1 MTILAALLIFGAGFA
16 SGILNSIAG
25 AGSIVTFPTLIAL
38 GYPPIVANVS
48 NAIGIVPASITGAYG
63 YRRELIGQW
72 RSVGAMTIW
81 SAVGGALGAALLL
94 VLSPEIFEA
103 IVPILL
109 VAAAVLAAVQPRVA
123 RFVQRNDKGTGDS
136 LRTRPVT
143 TGVIVGVFLTGIY
156 GGYFGAAQGVILIAL
171 LGVLWSP
178 NLNRAVGAKNVLAGT
193 ANLISAVIFCF
204 SGMANWWVVLIIGVS
219 SGLGGIVGSRIGRSI
234 PAGYLRA
241 GLVVISL
248 VAAVYIVMN

>member
-1 MTILAALLIFGAGFA
+1 MDLLAAVLIFGAGFV

-63 YRRELIGQW
+63 YRRELRGHW
-72 RSVGAMTIW
+72 RSVLAMTGW
-81 SAVGGALGAALLL
+81 SAVGGAVGAALLL

-123 RFVQRNDKGTGDS
+123 RFVQRNS
-136 LRTRPVT
+136 LGSDGALETRPVT
-143 TGVIVGVFLTGIY
+143 SGVIIGVFLTGIY

-178 NLNRAVGAKNVLAGT
+178 HLNRAVGAKNVLAGT

-204 SGMANWWVVLIIGVS
+204 SGMADWWVVLIIGIS
-219 SGLGGIVGSRIGRSI
+219 SGIGGMVGSRIGRSI
-234 PAGYLRA
+234 PAGYLRI
-241 GLVVISL
+241 GLVVVSL
-248 VAAVYIVMN
+248 VAAVYIALN